1 MRAREFIQEDAS
13 VQVGSSPRTARI
25 MKQLRAANPH
35 ANSDLEALV
44 FDYRRTQGQDRDDI
58 MRLDQENDV
67 EDQEIADIQRQ
78 IDSLRKQR
86 NLREK
91 KDACYHKVRSRYK
104 VWPSAYASGALVQ
117 CRKRGAKNWGTKSKV
132 NEGWRETLA
141 ALASAGIMAL
151 SSGAALAGPDTNDI
165 NKITATITIDG
176 DTKIMDLTNK
186 NFRDVREASRWLENF
201 LDQRGIDNWGA
212 RIEKGV
218 RGSGSYQRANISSSG
233 DNLGAVRF

>member
-1 MRAREFIQEDAS
+1 MRAREFVQEDAS
-13 VQVGSSPRTARI
+13 IEIATSPRTARI
-25 MKQLRAANPH
+25 TKQLRAANPH

-58 MRLDQENDV
+58 MRLDQENDI

-78 IDSLRKQR
+78 IDALKKQR

-91 KDACYHKVRSRYK
+91 KDACYNKVRSRYK

-117 CRKRGAKNWGTKSKV
+117 CRKRGAKNWGNKSKV

-141 ALASAGIMAL
+141 ALAAAGVMAF
-151 SSGAALAGPDTNDI
+151 SGGLAAEPITDNL

-176 DTKIMDLTNK
+176 DTKIMDLSNK
-186 NFRDVREASRWLENF
+186 NFRDVKEASRWLENF

-218 RGSGSYQRANISSSG
+218 QGSGAYQRATIRSSDANFGASG
-233 DNLGAVRF
+233 R

>member
-1 MRAREFIQEDAS
+1 MRAREFVQEDAS
-13 VQVGSSPRTARI
+13 IEIGTSPRTTRI

-67 EDQEIADIQRQ
+67 EDREIADIQRQ
-78 IDSLRKQR
+78 IDALKKQR

-117 CRKRGAKNWGTKSKV
+117 CRKRGAKNWGNKSKV

-141 ALASAGIMAL
+141 ALASAGIMAF
-151 SSGAALAGPDTNDI
+151 SGGAAAEPVTDNL

-201 LDQRGIDNWGA
+201 LDQRDIDNWAA

-218 RGSGSYQRANISSSG
+218 RGSGAYQRANISSSG
-233 DNLGAVRF
+233 ADLGASGR

>member
-1 MRAREFIQEDAS
+1 MRAREFTQEDAS
-13 VQVGSSPRTARI
+13 IEIATSPRTARI

-78 IDSLRKQR
+78 IDVLKKQR

-91 KDACYHKVRSRYK
+91 KDACYNKVRSRYK

-117 CRKRGAKNWGTKSKV
+117 CRKRGAKNWGNKSKV

-141 ALASAGIMAL
+141 ALASAGVMAF
-151 SSGAALAGPDTNDI
+151 SGGLAAEPVTDNP

-186 NFRDVREASRWLENF
+186 NFRDVREAGRWLENF
-201 LDQRGIDNWGA
+201 LDQRDIENWGA

-218 RGSGSYQRANISSSG
+218 RGSGAYQRTTISSSG
-233 DNLGAVRF
+233 ANLGASGR